1 MIHMYNETLITNAE
15 TLVCEAVN
23 RIFMELRP
31 EAAHVSVNVLYNK
44 KGNIPLPVATARHFC
59 FRLLHDRYGLPYS
72 VIAQRAGMNVSSVI
86 KKVRKVRLMVFTDVI
101 YRKVDKYINE
111 KLEINNE

>member
-1 MIHMYNETLITNAE
+1 MRGCKPNLHGTASRSSTRICERIIH
-15 TLVCEAVN
+15 
-23 RIFMELRP
+23 
-31 EAAHVSVNVLYNK
+31 K

-101 YRKVDKYINE
+101 YRKVDIYINE